1 MRAISWNSITSINK
15 IESVI
20 TDYINE
26 YSLEELL
33 EEFGI
38 DPVEAFMYLLE
49 DDFISDEE
57 FQDWLM
63 EDNPLDI
70 EENFDDE
77 WRSYGDR
84 RCRAF

>member
-1 MRAISWNSITSINK
+1 MKNK
-15 IESVI
+15 IESIV
-20 TDYINE
+20 TDYVNE

-33 EEFGI
+33 DEFGI

-70 EENFDDE
+70 EEGFDDE
-77 WRSYGDR
+77 
-84 RCRAF
+84 

>member
-1 MRAISWNSITSINK
+1 MKNK
-15 IESVI
+15 IESVV

-63 EDNPLDI
+63 EDNPLDY
-70 EENFDDE
+70 ESDFDNE
-77 WRSYGDR
+77 
-84 RCRAF
+84 

>member
-1 MRAISWNSITSINK
+1 MKNK

-77 WRSYGDR
+77 
-84 RCRAF
+84 

>member
-1 MRAISWNSITSINK
+1 MKNK
-15 IESVI
+15 IESIV

-70 EENFDDE
+70 EEGFDDE
-77 WRSYGDR
+77 
-84 RCRAF
+84 